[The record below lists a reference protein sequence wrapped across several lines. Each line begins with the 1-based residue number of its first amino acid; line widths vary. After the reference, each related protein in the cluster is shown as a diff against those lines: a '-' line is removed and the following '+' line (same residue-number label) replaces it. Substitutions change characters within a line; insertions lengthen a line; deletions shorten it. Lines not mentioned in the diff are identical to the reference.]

1 MRSLAMGMAILL
13 CLGVSACA
21 GTAGSTRGNAAGNN
35 IDYGKV
41 LAVNQWAA
49 RRHATVVW
57 IQYPVQRGKNAHND
71 G

>member
-1 MRSLAMGMAILL
+1 MAILL

-21 GTAGSTRGNAAGNN
+21 GTAGNTRGTAAGNN

-41 LAVNQWAA
+41 LAVNQWAM

-57 IQYPVQRGKNAHND
+57 LQYPMRRDKAPND

>member
-1 MRSLAMGMAILL
+1 MAILL

-21 GTAGSTRGNAAGNN
+21 GTGNTRGTAAGNN

-41 LAVNQWAA
+41 LAVNQWAT

-57 IQYPVQRGKNAHND
+57 IQYPVRREKAAHND

>member
-1 MRSLAMGMAILL
+1 MAMLL

-21 GTAGSTRGNAAGNN
+21 GTTGNTRNNNAAGTD

-57 IQYPVQRGKNAHND
+57 IQYPVRRDKAHND

>member
-21 GTAGSTRGNAAGNN
+21 GTAGNTRNNAAGND

-57 IQYPVQRGKNAHND
+57 IQYPAVRREKAHND

>member
-1 MRSLAMGMAILL
+1 MAMLL

-21 GTAGSTRGNAAGNN
+21 GTAGNTRNNAAGND
-35 IDYGKV
+35 IDYGTV

-57 IQYPVQRGKNAHND
+57 IQTTVA
-71 G
+71 

>member
-1 MRSLAMGMAILL
+1 MKSRAIAMAMLL

-21 GTAGSTRGNAAGNN
+21 GTSARRDANV

-49 RRHATVVW
+49 HRHATVVW
-57 IQYPVQRGKNAHND
+57 VQYPQKREKRDD